1 MTGET
6 RIPSDEELTAF
17 LDGEASAEES
27 ARLREVMA
35 RDQTVAARVAFLS
48 RATLPFRESFEPLL
62 GAAPDAD
69 LRRMLDGLASKPVE
83 PSTQALSR
91 RRLFGA
97 LAASVTVGVLG
108 DRLWLAL
115 SDAGE
120 EEWRW
125 RAVVAQYMALY
136 TPATFA
142 GEAPDRQTQMA
153 QLNVINQR
161 LGLSLTPESVAI
173 AGAEFRWALPLVY
186 DGRALAQITHLDP
199 RTGPLALCIL
209 RRDGVPGDVRQ
220 EERQGL
226 RLAFWSGRNHAVL
239 LIGHATSPQL
249 AAEANEARRRILV

>member
-6 RIPSDEELTAF
+6 NIPSDEELTAF
-17 LDGEASAEES
+17 LDGEVGAEES
-27 ARLREVMA
+27 ARLREVVA
-35 RDQTVAARVAFLS
+35 RDQAVAARVAFLS
-48 RATLPFRESFEPLL
+48 RATLPFREGFEPLL
-62 GAAPDAD
+62 DAAPEAD
-69 LRRMLDGLASKPVE
+69 LRRMLDSLAPT
-83 PSTQALSR
+83 PTARSTHALSR

-125 RAVVAQYMALY
+125 REVVAQYMALY

-142 GEAPDRQTQMA
+142 GEAPDRPTQMA
-153 QLNVINQR
+153 QLDVINQK

-199 RTGPLALCIL
+199 QTGPLALCIL
-209 RRDGVPGDVRQ
+209 RRDGESGDVRQ

-226 RLAFWSGRNHAVL
+226 RLAFWAGGHHAVL
-239 LIGHATSPQL
+239 LIGHATAPQL
-249 AAEANEARRRILV
+249 LAEAYEVRRRMVV